1 MSRHLLFGRFGLKD
15 KVAIPSA
22 EDEVATSVEFVQAI
36 KRLDHGIGSALDELA
51 AMGVYSSEVGVDLL
65 VLAAHIHAADTR
77 ISRHTESQDS
87 WTREIRLI
95 VPVSDVA
102 R

>member
-1 MSRHLLFGRFGLKD
+1 MSRHVLFGRFGLKD

-36 KRLDHGIGSALDELA
+36 KRLDHGIGTALDELA
-51 AMGVYSSEVGVDLL
+51 TMGVYPSEVGVDLL

-77 ISRHTESQDS
+77 IAQYRIAGQLDAGDASGGPCQ
-87 WTREIRLI
+87 
-95 VPVSDVA
+95 
-102 R
+102 